1 VRAISQLILTAS
13 SAELETAREVAVG
26 TPVETWSE
34 VVPLGVSANP
44 SDALSRL
51 PGTGPESG
59 NAEMRIDWTWISPQP
74 GISAVTVTPGIAP
87 ILEAG
92 SVFLRGTPEEETIQ
106 AV

>member
-1 VRAISQLILTAS
+1 MRAISQLILTAS
-13 SAELETAREVAVG
+13 SAELETAREVAEG
-26 TPVETWSE
+26 APVETWSE

-74 GISAVTVTPGIAP
+74 GIEP
-87 ILEAG
+87 
-92 SVFLRGTPEEETIQ
+92 
-106 AV
+106 